1 MVYNLAAV
9 HRDDV
14 KPVTRYDE
22 VNVAGAT
29 NICGV
34 CRELGIE
41 RLIFTSSA
49 AVYGMAAP
57 DTAKERP
64 RRRLTPQLRRPARL
78 LDAGAGGHR
87 SADPRPTSAHR
98 DSDSIRV
105 RLPRGHGDLVAA
117 ITGRPLPISAIRV
130 RKFCTTTFSAHRL
143 QSTGFKAP
151 PPPPPARSPDQH
163 PRWWFV
169 EWSEEWVRA
178 WAAKKSNG

>member
-14 KPVTRYDE
+14 KSVTRYDE

-87 SADPRPTSAHR
+87 SADPRPASAHR

-105 RLPRGHGDLVAA
+105 RLRRGHGDLAA

-130 RKFCTTTFSAHRL
+130 RKFCTTTSLHTVCSQPASRPRPPSAEVL
-143 QSTGFKAP
+143 ISTLAGL
-151 PPPPPARSPDQH
+151 
-163 PRWWFV
+163 W
-169 EWSEEWVRA
+169 
-178 WAAKKSNG
+178 NGQKNG